1 MESAERGR
9 HVRRAIYIDKNKDN
23 DYNDDGDG
31 IGNGD
36 KNDNGSSY
44 HRNNDMVLI
53 FA

>member
-31 IGNGD
+31 IGGN